1 MSPYWSHA
9 AAAVGASFIAS
20 LVEFVEALTIV
31 LAVGSVSGWRPVLI
45 GGGAA
50 VALLAALVLVFGR
63 ALLHVPLYDV
73 QLVIGGL
80 LVLFGFRWLYK
91 AVRRSAGRIP
101 LHDETQAFARQR
113 AALAGVAHLDKVAVV
128 TAFKGVAL
136 EGLEVVFIVLA
147 AGSVSGLLLP
157 ASAGAVAAFLVVLVL
172 GAILRTPLSRVPENT
187 LKFAVG
193 VVLMAFGTFWLG
205 EGAGLRWTIGDLA
218 LLALVVCYWAM
229 ARVAVWLLRR

>member
-1 MSPYWSHA
+1 MSAHWSHT
-9 AAAVGASFIAS
+9 AAVVGATFAAS

-50 VALLAALVLVFGR
+50 LAVLAALVLTFGR

-80 LVLFGFRWLYK
+80 LVLFGFRWLRK
-91 AVRRSAGRIP
+91 AVLRSAGRIP
-101 LHDETQAFARQR
+101 LHDETEAFARQR
-113 AALAGVAHLDKVAVV
+113 AALTGVARLDKVAVL

-147 AGSVSGLLLP
+147 AGSVSGRLRP
-157 ASAGAVAAFLVVLVL
+157 AGAGAAAAFLVVLGL
-172 GAILRTPLSRVPENT
+172 GAVLRTPLARVPENT

-205 EGAGLRWTIGDLA
+205 EGAGLQWTLGDLA
-218 LLALVVCYWAM
+218 LFALVVVYWAM